1 MAQCLYSFKVLPLRV
16 EKIWSGCLPF
26 LVWLLFWL
34 VNPVLD
40 SSFSVVDSCLLVL
53 NYALWLGL
61 LFAFSLLRILLSFP
75 FDLIGLQDVFQL
87 PKENN
92 FLNHCYY
99 GVASIII
106 SVFSF
111 ILYTTIALLHDIE
124 DVLLLSSGQPS
135 TGVESCDL
143 LPCVG
148 IGKKFCVFLSI
159 VHCLIK

>member
-1 MAQCLYSFKVLPLRV
+1 MAQCLYSFNVLPLRV

-61 LFAFSLLRILLSFP
+61 VFAFSLLRILLSFS
-75 FDLIGLQDVFQL
+75 FDLIRLQDVFQL

-92 FLNHCYY
+92 FLDHCYH

-124 DVLLLSSGQPS
+124 DSCYRHQVNPVLLWNLV
-135 TGVESCDL
+135 TFYHVLEL
-143 LPCVG
+143 ERNFVY
-148 IGKKFCVFLSI
+148 FWA
-159 VHCLIK
+159 